1 MMIEYSIIF
10 ILLCLVGLQGW
21 WIYKSLKKF
30 ILMRDL
36 YNEVDNALYE
46 YVEHLQSVHDMER
59 FYGEPV
65 LERLV
70 EHGKETVTTVN
81 QFLEVFEDFE
91 EEGELNLSRI
101 YDSDEEQ
108 LDYDPEN

>member
-1 MMIEYSIIF
+1 
-10 ILLCLVGLQGW
+10 
-21 WIYKSLKKF
+21 
-30 ILMRDL
+30 MRDL
-36 YNEVDNALYE
+36 YVEVEGTLYE
-46 YVEHLQSVHDMER
+46 YVEHLESVHGMER

-70 EHGKETVTTVN
+70 EHGKETVVVVN

-91 EEGELNLSRI
+91 QDGELNLGKI

>member
-1 MMIEYSIIF
+1 MYVDTIIDDLAQPF
-10 ILLCLVGLQGW
+10 F
-21 WIYKSLKKF
+21 SL
-30 ILMRDL
+30 DL
-36 YNEVDNALYE
+36 PRNLA
-46 YVEHLQSVHDMER
+46 MER

-91 EEGELNLSRI
+91 EEGELNLSRV

-108 LDYDPEN
+108 LDYDPENQKARKE